1 MEKLF
6 LYQNNLLQGVEGAFF
21 RYPFQLILWKER
33 LIGIKGL
40 RGVGK
45 TTMLVEELKYHL
57 GFLAKHLYVS
67 LDHPYFYTHTLYELA
82 ETFYQMGGEALLVDE
97 VHKMR
102 DWSGQIKTIY
112 DGFHGLQLIFTAS
125 SALDIYRGGADL
137 SRRVLTFSLGGLSFR
152 EYLHLYHGI
161 LIEPFTL
168 TDLLE
173 HHMGHAAQITALCK
187 PLALF
192 REYLAKGYF

>member
-1 MEKLF
+1 
-6 LYQNNLLQGVEGAFF
+6 
-21 RYPFQLILWKER
+21 
-33 LIGIKGL
+33 
-40 RGVGK
+40 
-45 TTMLVEELKYHL
+45 
-57 GFLAKHLYVS
+57 
-67 LDHPYFYTHTLYELA
+67 
-82 ETFYQMGGEALLVDE
+82 
-97 VHKMR
+97 
-102 DWSGQIKTIY
+102 
-112 DGFHGLQLIFTAS
+112 GFHGLQLIFTAS

-192 REYLAKGYF
+192 REYLAKGYFPFSRALTSESFETRLIQTLEVVLNEDLAYVEGYSADNIFKIKK